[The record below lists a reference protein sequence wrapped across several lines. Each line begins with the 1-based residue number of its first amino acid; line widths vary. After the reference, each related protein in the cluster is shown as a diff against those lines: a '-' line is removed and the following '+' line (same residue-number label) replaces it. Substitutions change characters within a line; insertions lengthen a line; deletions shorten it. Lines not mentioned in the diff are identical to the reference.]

1 MFESATPTPRFKP
14 SFPIK
19 LPPLRG
25 GFVRFLL
32 RVGVLVIPLV
42 LMRACLV
49 TYVPLDQIG
58 LRQVSFGMNKGLQKK
73 LVEPGYRRG
82 LSREETNP
90 PFSPHA
96 QGGEVTN
103 EEDH

>member
-1 MFESATPTPRFKP
+1 MFESATPTPRFRP

-32 RVGVLVIPLV
+32 RISVILVPLI

-58 LRQVSFGMNKGLQKK
+58 LRQVSFRMNKGLRKE
-73 LVEPGYRRG
+73 LVQPGYRPAISG
-82 LSREETNP
+82 YETIRTLPRNIQ
-90 PFSPHA
+90 A
-96 QGGEVTN
+96 VQCTDE
-103 EEDH
+103 